1 MDVLSID
8 ELRQLARASTSDA
21 AARATVLADLGQ
33 PDDGEVVAAAVDGL
47 ASDDRNVRVAM
58 LRVLAWYPSDEA
70 AEGIVRG
77 LRDPVRRVREVAA
90 KSSRAFTPYPAVA
103 AALETLVESEPDA
116 RVRNPA
122 FGALAGD
129 IALPYGPDVSL
140 IAFDELQ
147 NLTHVDRFRPRVL
160 FAALRAR
167 NLTDDIR
174 ALLEEIVRVGTK
186 DEAVSATRA
195 LCGFRVARIDEYE
208 PDEQR
213 RIKDTCA
220 RAAGSFFYWVP
231 RTATTPVTRS

>member
-1 MDVLSID
+1 VLSID
-8 ELRQLARASTSDA
+8 ELRRLARASTADP
-21 AARATVLADLGQ
+21 AARAAVLDDLGR
-33 PDDGEVVAAAVDGL
+33 PDDREVVAGAVDGL

-58 LRVLAWYPSDEA
+58 LRVLAWYPSDQA

-77 LRDPVRRVREVAA
+77 LHDPVRREREVAA

-103 AALETLVESEPDA
+103 AALKTVVESEPDA
-116 RVRNPA
+116 RVRRPA

-140 IAFDELQ
+140 IAFAELQ
-147 NLTHVDRFRPRVL
+147 SLTHVDRFRPRVL

-167 NLTDDIR
+167 ELTDDIR
-174 ALLEEIVRVGTK
+174 GLLEEIVRVGTK

-208 PDEQR
+208 PHEQR
-213 RIKDTCA
+213 RIKDSCA
-220 RAAGSFFYWVP
+220 RAGGNAFYWVP
-231 RTATTPVTRS
+231 RTAPRP